1 MTDRL
6 EGECDTQT
14 HGRPNDESSA
24 KSWKDSGS
32 IGNNSSGL
40 AGSGPKGKRIAQGYK
55 TQGLEGMDN
64 SWLRGSGPKKMKDS
78 SGLAGS
84 GPKGKRMLKAI
95 RLGV

>member
-6 EGECDTQT
+6 EGECDMQTPGQTT

-32 IGNNSSGL
+32 IGN
-40 AGSGPKGKRIAQGYK
+40 
-55 TQGLEGMDN
+55 
-64 SWLRGSGPKKMKDS
+64 DS

-84 GPKGKRMLKAI
+84 GPKGKRMLRAI

>member
-6 EGECDTQT
+6 EGECDTQTLGQTT

-32 IGNNSSGL
+32 MGNDSLGL

-55 TQGLEGMDN
+55 TQGLEGMDS
-64 SWLRGSGPKKMKDS
+64 SWLRGSGPKKRIAQ
-78 SGLAGS
+78 GY
-84 GPKGKRMLKAI
+84 
-95 RLGV
+95 

>member
-6 EGECDTQT
+6 EGESDTQTLGQTT

-32 IGNNSSGL
+32 IRN
-40 AGSGPKGKRIAQGYK
+40 
-55 TQGLEGMDN
+55 
-64 SWLRGSGPKKMKDS
+64 DS

-84 GPKGKRMLKAI
+84 GPKGKKIAQGYKKWITHGYEAQGLKKGKIAQ
-95 RLGV
+95 G

>member
-14 HGRPNDESSA
+14 PGQTTHGRPNDESLA

-32 IGNNSSGL
+32 IGN
-40 AGSGPKGKRIAQGYK
+40 
-55 TQGLEGMDN
+55 
-64 SWLRGSGPKKMKDS
+64 DS

-84 GPKGKRMLKAI
+84 GPKGK
-95 RLGV
+95 G